1 MAWLHGILKGTQVAG
16 YDYCGDPK
24 KLIIVDLD
32 GKFKIFYV
40 SGILCKSVSMV
51 ESCSEKKDIWIQ
63 VSEKPKKK
71 NLLVP
76 EIVDLAILDP
86 DRDDRLVIKK
96 ENCNRRV
103 YKKLIKKQ

>member
-40 SGILCKSVSMV
+40 SQTLCHMVSMV

-63 VSEKPKKK
+63 VSEKPCFVHETQKFPDKIHHISKKS
-71 NLLVP
+71 
-76 EIVDLAILDP
+76 
-86 DRDDRLVIKK
+86 RLIFRK
-96 ENCNRRV
+96 
-103 YKKLIKKQ
+103 I

>member
-1 MAWLHGILKGTQVAG
+1 MTWLHGILKGTQIAG
-16 YDYCGDPK
+16 CDHCGDPK
-24 KLIIVDLD
+24 ELIIVDLD
-32 GKFKIFYV
+32 GEFKIFYV

-51 ESCSEKKDIWIQ
+51 ESCCEKKDIWIQ

-96 ENCNRRV
+96 ENCSRRV
-103 YKKLIKKQ
+103 YKKRIKK

>member
-1 MAWLHGILKGTQVAG
+1 MAWLHGILKGTQIAG
-16 YDYCGDPK
+16 YDHCGDPK

-40 SGILCKSVSMV
+40 SGILCTSVSIV
-51 ESCSEKKDIWIQ
+51 ESGGEKDIWIQ

-71 NLLVP
+71 NLLIP

-86 DRDDRLVIKK
+86 DRDDRMVIKK
-96 ENCNRRV
+96 ENCSRRV
-103 YKKLIKKQ
+103 YKKLIKK

>member
-1 MAWLHGILKGTQVAG
+1 MTWLHGILKGSQVAG
-16 YDYCGDPK
+16 YDRCGDPK

-32 GKFKIFYV
+32 GGFKIFYV
-40 SGILCKSVSMV
+40 SGILCKSVSTV

-71 NLLVP
+71 NLLVS

-86 DRDDRLVIKK
+86 DRDDRLVVKK
-96 ENCNRRV
+96 ENCSRRV
-103 YKKLIKKQ
+103 YKKRIKK

>member
-1 MAWLHGILKGTQVAG
+1 MTWLHGILKGSQVAG

-32 GKFKIFYV
+32 GEFKIFHV
-40 SGILCKSVSMV
+40 SGILCKSVSTV

-71 NLLVP
+71 NLLIA

-96 ENCNRRV
+96 ENCSRRV
-103 YKKLIKKQ
+103 YKKIIKKQ

>member
-1 MAWLHGILKGTQVAG
+1 MAWLHGILKGTQIAG

-32 GKFKIFYV
+32 GEFKIFYV
-40 SGILCKSVSMV
+40 SGILCTSVSIV
-51 ESCSEKKDIWIQ
+51 ESGEKKDIWIQ

-71 NLLVP
+71 NLLIP

-86 DRDDRLVIKK
+86 DRDDRMIIKK
-96 ENCNRRV
+96 ENCSRRV
-103 YKKLIKKQ
+103 YKKHIKK